1 MKKEADNMVFTLAML
16 ASKVGIIAQMMM
28 NGYEITEKIDNGIN
42 SITQRPSQTIIF
54 KKGENSIQLEF
65 SD

>member
-28 NGYEITEKIDNGIN
+28 NGYEITERIDNGIN
-42 SITQRPSQTIIF
+42 SITQRPLQTIIF